1 MNELLWWQVARPAIT
16 TIHSLPGA
24 AGAAMKGCD
33 RSMESVTTGPQLL
46 EKIYDEV
53 NQRFASVDD
62 LAHGWDHVNRVYHL
76 ALHIAEQEGADQA
89 ITGLAA
95 LMHDLGRTASPGN
108 EGRHHADLSI
118 IYAEEIMQRYHL
130 PIEQQEAV
138 KHAIIAHSF
147 SKGIEA
153 QTLEARV
160 VRDADRL
167 DALGAIGI
175 MRWAITGT
183 QRHNAHTRPYH
194 AEDPFAERHELND
207 KYYMLDHFYAKLLK
221 LGDTMTTPTG
231 RFLAQR
237 RIGFMQTYLHE
248 FRRELTNSDMNT

>member
-1 MNELLWWQVARPAIT
+1 
-16 TIHSLPGA
+16 
-24 AGAAMKGCD
+24 
-33 RSMESVTTGPQLL
+33 METLTTGSQLL
-46 EKIYDEV
+46 EKVYDEV
-53 NQRFASVDD
+53 NRRFASVND

-76 ALHIAEQEGADQA
+76 ALHIAEQEGADQT

-95 LMHDLGRTASPGN
+95 LMHDLGRAAPHDDD
-108 EGRHHADLSI
+108 RHHADLSI

-130 PIEQQEAV
+130 PIEKQEAV

-147 SKGIEA
+147 SKGVEA

-167 DALGAIGI
+167 DALGAIGV
-175 MRWAITGT
+175 MRWAITGI
-183 QRHNAHTRPYH
+183 QRHDALTQPYH
-194 AEDPFAERHELND
+194 PEDPFAEQHPLND
-207 KYYMLDHFYAKLLK
+207 KRYMLDHFYAKLLK
-221 LGDTMTTPTG
+221 LGDTMTTRTG

-248 FRRELTNSDMNT
+248 FKRELTNSDINA

>member
-1 MNELLWWQVARPAIT
+1 
-16 TIHSLPGA
+16 
-24 AGAAMKGCD
+24 
-33 RSMESVTTGPQLL
+33 MESVISESQLL

-53 NQRFASVDD
+53 NQRFADVDD

-76 ALHIAEQEGADQA
+76 ALHIAEQEGADQI

-95 LMHDLGRTASPGN
+95 LMHDLGRTAPPDAGK
-108 EGRHHADLSI
+108 HHADLSI
-118 IYAEEIMQRYHL
+118 TYAEEIMQRYHL
-130 PIEQQEAV
+130 PIEKQEAV

-183 QRHNAHTRPYH
+183 QKHNGHTRPYH
-194 AEDPFAERHELND
+194 EDDPFAEQHELND
-207 KYYMLDHFYAKLLK
+207 KLYMLDHFYVKLFK
-221 LGDTMTTPTG
+221 LGATMTTSTG

-248 FRRELTNSDMNT
+248 FKRELTNSDMHS